1 MDLLNEVI
9 IPIREKIKGV
19 QGVSKDNKRAEKLN
33 IIAQIGV
40 LRTDLEK
47 LRAQTSS
54 KIDAKR
60 AERDAVLDK
69 IIDKL
74 GLKFNISVL
83 ARPVVIFNEQSEVKS
98 MDGEVITTS
107 SFRDMYGNRVFAR
120 EVIRDVPEKK
130 VFELDLRESR
140 RMEKRLLAKTDVHDF
155 VSKYMVKD
163 NSLSW
168 LVDKFYPNAQ
178 RGRLAKVIKEL
189 DEDYAG
195 ETRSSLE
202 VKYNEARV
210 ESQTYPKKLE
220 KQRNIVRRFEDKSER
235 NPKVKAKYEEQLAI
249 LREIEEKMAF
259 AKKAEERALEG
270 LELFG
275 KKARIEKQIKQMEE
289 MLSTPELKDLLAQ
302 FDAKLQEFNLVMQ
315 ETKPTVDSANEIEKK
330 IKSLQKK
337 SSEIER
343 EIYDGEIAPSKEV
356 ENLICEEIQKLVDGV
371 FGQKYS
377 IEEINDSADEYV
389 MPRKIDNIE
398 AKIITELLDQM
409 ESANEKEME

>member
-9 IPIREKIKGV
+9 IPIREKIKEV

-130 VFELDLRESR
+130 VFELDLRESP
-140 RMEKRLLAKTDVHDF
+140 RM
-155 VSKYMVKD
+155 
-163 NSLSW
+163 
-168 LVDKFYPNAQ
+168 
-178 RGRLAKVIKEL
+178 
-189 DEDYAG
+189 
-195 ETRSSLE
+195 
-202 VKYNEARV
+202 
-210 ESQTYPKKLE
+210 
-220 KQRNIVRRFEDKSER
+220 
-235 NPKVKAKYEEQLAI
+235 
-249 LREIEEKMAF
+249 
-259 AKKAEERALEG
+259 
-270 LELFG
+270 
-275 KKARIEKQIKQMEE
+275 
-289 MLSTPELKDLLAQ
+289 
-302 FDAKLQEFNLVMQ
+302 
-315 ETKPTVDSANEIEKK
+315 
-330 IKSLQKK
+330 
-337 SSEIER
+337 
-343 EIYDGEIAPSKEV
+343 
-356 ENLICEEIQKLVDGV
+356 
-371 FGQKYS
+371 
-377 IEEINDSADEYV
+377 
-389 MPRKIDNIE
+389 
-398 AKIITELLDQM
+398 
-409 ESANEKEME
+409 

>member
-9 IPIREKIKGV
+9 IPIREKIKEV

-356 ENLICEEIQKLVDGV
+356 ENLICEEIQKLVDGG